1 MKFKIILFFGLCFG
15 LSACFGG
22 RSADPN
28 FYTLSPVTEKSIS
41 DKNVSIGINRV
52 RVARY
57 LDRPQIITQKEGGE
71 IDVSEMN
78 RWIEPLSNL
87 IARTVASDIK
97 NALPKSTVKT
107 RAIGQEN
114 FDYIISL
121 EIIAMDSI
129 LGKTATLNGW
139 WKIYDRN
146 EKLLFRHQT
155 IETLPLGKT
164 YEDLATVQSQLIGKL
179 AVQMAQ
185 KIAEM

>member
-28 FYTLSPVTEKSIS
+28 FYTLYPVTEKSIS

-71 IDVSEMN
+71 INVSEMN

-87 IARTVASDIK
+87 IARTVTSDIK

-155 IETLPLGKT
+155 TETLPLGKT

-185 KIAEM
+185 KITKM